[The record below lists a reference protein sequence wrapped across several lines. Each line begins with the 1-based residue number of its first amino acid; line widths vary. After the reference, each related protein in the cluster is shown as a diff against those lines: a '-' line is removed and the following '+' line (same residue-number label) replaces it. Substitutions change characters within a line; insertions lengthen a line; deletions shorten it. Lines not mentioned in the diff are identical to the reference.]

1 MLKEIVLIEWIAVNG
16 LALVV
21 WLAAR
26 RHEGLQKR
34 LRALPVLK
42 VFHEVEL
49 TRMERLHLV
58 FALSMTALPV
68 CGLATGAAGIV
79 LALPFLFPKG
89 CLASLVVHLV
99 IYGFYRV
106 ARKHPTAREW
116 GFVEFLGDKEPF
128 GVVLRLTLSAV
139 ITLGCIVLTLMPER
153 LPV

>member
-1 MLKEIVLIEWIAVNG
+1 MLKKLVLIEWVAVNG
-16 LALVV
+16 LALVI

-49 TRMERLHLV
+49 TRMERIHLV

-116 GFVEFLGDKEPF
+116 GLVELLGDKTIS
-128 GVVLRLTLSAV
+128 GVLIRFVVSAVVTLSCIALTL
-139 ITLGCIVLTLMPER
+139 ER
-153 LPV
+153 PLA

>member
-49 TRMERLHLV
+49 TRMERIGFV

-116 GFVEFLGDKEPF
+116 GLVDFLGDKTISMA
-128 GVVLRLTLSAV
+128 LIRLAVSAV
-139 ITLGCIVLTLMPER
+139 ITLGCVALTL
-153 LPV
+153 

>member
-1 MLKEIVLIEWIAVNG
+1 MLIEWIAVNG

-26 RHEGLQKR
+26 RHEGLQRR

-116 GFVEFLGDKEPF
+116 GLVDFLGDKTISMA
-128 GVVLRLTLSAV
+128 LIRLAVSAV
-139 ITLGCIVLTLMPER
+139 ITLGCVALTL
-153 LPV
+153 

>member
-1 MLKEIVLIEWIAVNG
+1 MLIEWIAVNG
-16 LALVV
+16 LALAV
-21 WLAAR
+21 WLVSR
-26 RHEGLQKR
+26 RHEGLQRR

-79 LALPFLFPKG
+79 LALLFLFPKG

-116 GFVEFLGDKEPF
+116 GLVDFLGDKTISMA
-128 GVVLRLTLSAV
+128 LIRLAVSAV
-139 ITLGCIVLTLMPER
+139 ITLGCVALTL
-153 LPV
+153 

>member
-34 LRALPVLK
+34 LRSLPVFK

-58 FALSMTALPV
+58 FALSMTAFPV

-116 GFVEFLGDKEPF
+116 GFVDFLGDKTISMA
-128 GVVLRLTLSAV
+128 LIRLAVSAV
-139 ITLGCIVLTLMPER
+139 ITLGCVALTL
-153 LPV
+153 

>member
-49 TRMERLHLV
+49 TRMERIGFV

-79 LALPFLFPKG
+79 LALLFLFPKG

-116 GFVEFLGDKEPF
+116 ELVEFLGEKELF
-128 GVVLRLTLSAV
+128 WVVLRFTLSAAV
-139 ITLGCIVLTLMPER
+139 TLGCIVLTLMPEQ
-153 LPV
+153 LPA

>member
-1 MLKEIVLIEWIAVNG
+1 MLIEWIAVNG
-16 LALVV
+16 LALAV
-21 WLAAR
+21 WLVSK
-26 RHEGLQKR
+26 RHEGLQRR
-34 LRALPVLK
+34 LRAIPVLK

-49 TRMERLHLV
+49 TRMERIGFV

-79 LALPFLFPKG
+79 LALLFLFPKG

-116 GFVEFLGDKEPF
+116 GLVEFLGEKELF
-128 GVVLRLTLSAV
+128 GVVLRLTLSAAV
-139 ITLGCIVLTLMPER
+139 TLGCIVLTLMPEQ
-153 LPV
+153 LPA

>member
-1 MLKEIVLIEWIAVNG
+1 MLIEWIAVNG

-34 LRALPVLK
+34 LRSLPVLK

-58 FALSMTALPV
+58 FALSMTAFPV

-116 GFVEFLGDKEPF
+116 GFVDFLGDKTISMA
-128 GVVLRLTLSAV
+128 LIRLAVSAV
-139 ITLGCIVLTLMPER
+139 ITLGCVALTL
-153 LPV
+153 

>member
-34 LRALPVLK
+34 LRSLPVLK

-58 FALSMTALPV
+58 FALSMTAFPV

-99 IYGFYRV
+99 IYAFYRV
-106 ARKHPTAREW
+106 AKKHPTAREW
-116 GFVEFLGDKEPF
+116 EIVEFLNDKTTF
-128 GVVLRLTLSAV
+128 AVLIRLGLSVMVTLACIAS
-139 ITLGCIVLTLMPER
+139 TLER
-153 LPV
+153 PLD

>member
-34 LRALPVLK
+34 LRSLPVLK

-58 FALSMTALPV
+58 FALSMTAFPV

-116 GFVEFLGDKEPF
+116 GLVDFLGDKTISMA
-128 GVVLRLTLSAV
+128 LIRLAVSAV
-139 ITLGCIVLTLMPER
+139 ITLGCVALTL
-153 LPV
+153 

>member
-1 MLKEIVLIEWIAVNG
+1 MLIEWIAVNG

-58 FALSMTALPV
+58 FALTESQGSIRRHGNGGLSSFWAIRNHLGLCFALP
-68 CGLATGAAGIV
+68 C
-79 LALPFLFPKG
+79 P
-89 CLASLVVHLV
+89 
-99 IYGFYRV
+99 R
-106 ARKHPTAREW
+106 
-116 GFVEFLGDKEPF
+116 
-128 GVVLRLTLSAV
+128 
-139 ITLGCIVLTLMPER
+139 
-153 LPV
+153 

>member
-16 LALVV
+16 LARVV

-79 LALPFLFPKG
+79 LALPFLFP
-89 CLASLVVHLV
+89 
-99 IYGFYRV
+99 YRV

-116 GFVEFLGDKEPF
+116 WLVEFLGDKEPF

-139 ITLGCIVLTLMPER
+139 ITLGCIVLTLTPEQ
-153 LPV
+153 LPA

>member
-1 MLKEIVLIEWIAVNG
+1 MLIEWIAVNG

-34 LRALPVLK
+34 LRSLPVLK

-116 GFVEFLGDKEPF
+116 GLVDFLGDKTISMA
-128 GVVLRLTLSAV
+128 LIRLAVSAV
-139 ITLGCIVLTLMPER
+139 ITLGCVALTL
-153 LPV
+153 

>member
-34 LRALPVLK
+34 LRALPILK

-58 FALSMTALPV
+58 FALSMTAMPV
-68 CGLATGAAGIV
+68 CWLATGATGIV
-79 LALPFLFPKG
+79 LALPLLFPKG

-116 GFVEFLGDKEPF
+116 GLVDFLGDKTISMA
-128 GVVLRLTLSAV
+128 LIRLAVSAV
-139 ITLGCIVLTLMPER
+139 ITLGCVALTL
-153 LPV
+153 

>member
-1 MLKEIVLIEWIAVNG
+1 MLKEIVLK
-16 LALVV
+16 
-21 WLAAR
+21 R
-26 RHEGLQKR
+26 R

-49 TRMERLHLV
+49 TRMERIGFV

-68 CGLATGAAGIV
+68 CGLVTGVAGIV
-79 LALPFLFPKG
+79 PTLLLLFPKG

-116 GFVEFLGDKEPF
+116 WLVEFLGDKEPF
-128 GVVLRLTLSAV
+128 GVVLRLTLSAIV
-139 ITLGCIVLTLMPER
+139 TLGCIVLTLER
-153 LPV
+153 PLA

>member
-1 MLKEIVLIEWIAVNG
+1 MLIEWIAVNG

-34 LRALPVLK
+34 LRALPILK

-116 GFVEFLGDKEPF
+116 GLVDFLGDKTISMA
-128 GVVLRLTLSAV
+128 LIRLAVSAV
-139 ITLGCIVLTLMPER
+139 ITLGCVALTL
-153 LPV
+153 

>member
-16 LALVV
+16 LALAV
-21 WLAAR
+21 WLVSR
-26 RHEGLQKR
+26 RHEGLQRR

-79 LALPFLFPKG
+79 LALLFLFPKG
-89 CLASLVVHLV
+89 CLASLVVH
-99 IYGFYRV
+99 YRV

-116 GFVEFLGDKEPF
+116 GLVDFLGDKTISMA
-128 GVVLRLTLSAV
+128 LIRLAVSAV
-139 ITLGCIVLTLMPER
+139 ITLGCVALTL
-153 LPV
+153 

>member
-1 MLKEIVLIEWIAVNG
+1 MLIEWIAVNG

-34 LRALPVLK
+34 LRSLPVLK

-58 FALSMTALPV
+58 FALSMTAFPV

-116 GFVEFLGDKEPF
+116 GLVDFLGDKTISMA
-128 GVVLRLTLSAV
+128 LIRLAVSAV
-139 ITLGCIVLTLMPER
+139 ITLGCVALTL
-153 LPV
+153 

>member
-26 RHEGLQKR
+26 RHEGQQKR
-34 LRALPVLK
+34 LRSLPVLK

-58 FALSMTALPV
+58 FALSMTAFPV

-116 GFVEFLGDKEPF
+116 GLVDFLGDKTISMA
-128 GVVLRLTLSAV
+128 LIRLAVSAV
-139 ITLGCIVLTLMPER
+139 ITLGCVALTL
-153 LPV
+153 